1 MAAPLREEVRDL
13 AINIFDRLARAEAKL
28 HGTTVDAVQFH
39 EVGAIDSIVDVVGC
53 AAAFCAMAPV
63 TVSCSPVAMG
73 AGTLR
78 CAHGVLP
85 VPAPAALAIMTEAN
99 ALIYGGG
106 IARELCTPTGAAVL
120 ASIVTQWGDMPMGQ
134 ARAVGWGAGDNELAD
149 RPNVVRIT
157 ALQPA
162 SRREDDADE
171 LWQLEA
177 NLDDLNPQLC
187 DVASAAMFGAGAL
200 DVWWS
205 PITMK
210 KGRPA
215 LLCGALAPR
224 AARDAVANAL
234 MRETTTI
241 GVRYFAIARSVL
253 QRRFETVTTAY
264 GPVRMKVSSLAGRDA
279 TATPEFD
286 DCAACAKA
294 ANVAVRDVITAAQL
308 AWHGRAH
315 A

>member
-1 MAAPLREEVRDL
+1 LRPEVREL
-13 AINIFDRLARAEAKL
+13 AIAIFDRLARAEAQL
-28 HGTTVDAVQFH
+28 HGSTVDAVQFH

-53 AAAFCAMAPV
+53 AAAFCALAP
-63 TVSCSPVAMG
+63 TSVSCSPVAMG

-120 ASIVTQWGDMPMGQ
+120 ATIVTAWGEMPMGQ
-134 ARAVGWGAGDNELAD
+134 AAAVGWGAGDNELAD

-157 ALQPA
+157 SMQRA
-162 SRREDDADE
+162 SGTGEDLDMI
-171 LWQLEA
+171 WQLEA
-177 NLDDLNPQLC
+177 NIDDLNPQLC
-187 DVASAAMFGAGAL
+187 DAASAAMFTAGAL

-224 AARDAVANAL
+224 HARDAVADAL
-234 MRETTTI
+234 MRETTSI
-241 GVRYFAIARSVL
+241 GVRYFAVARSVM
-253 QRRFETVTTAY
+253 QRRMETVATPY
-264 GPVRMKVSSLAGRDA
+264 GAVRIKVSSLAGRDV

-294 ANVAVRDVITAAQL
+294 AHVAVRDVITAAQL
-308 AWHGRAH
+308 AWHGRQH